1 MAKGDQEEQ
10 QLSAQDDIDL
20 GVKQYIDAAAAM
32 GLTLSEEEVAEKRQE
47 LELLYHG
54 EVAVRPEGDYATFED
69 AVKAAGDDIV
79 IPEDFEKVD
88 NKDELISVPFFIT
101 NFWFQN
107 GEMGDFVVIRGITRG
122 NRKIVVTDGG
132 TGIFAQLKK
141 LALSTG
147 KTANVM
153 VRGGLRKSE
162 YRKEVE
168 PDKFTSASTY
178 YLVFG
183 SS

>member
-1 MAKGDQEEQ
+1 MAKEEGQLTAQ
-10 QLSAQDDIDL
+10 QDIDL
-20 GVKQYIDAAAAM
+20 GVKQYIEAADAM
-32 GLTLSEEEVAEKRQE
+32 GLTLSEDEVAEKRQE
-47 LELLYHG
+47 LEALYGG

-69 AVKAAGDDIV
+69 AIRAAGEDIV

-88 NKDELISVPFFIT
+88 EKDELLSVPFFIT
-101 NFWFQN
+101 NFWFQQ
-107 GEMGDFVVIRGITRG
+107 GDMGDFVVIRGITQG

-141 LALSTG
+141 LALETR
-147 KTANVM
+147 KTSNVM

-168 PDKFTSASTY
+168 PDRFTNATTY